1 MLPSWVNRRM
11 PPLRA
16 LRYGG
21 SLLLVAGLIGIGL
34 WHFLGYGYVIRSVTL
49 ALTEPPSRW
58 LVRHPNVLLWGYYV
72 SWAGSPF
79 CIGFCLFWPL
89 LRSWPV
95 RLLTAVLSVC
105 VAVFLFALYLPGT
118 SELLLESIDVLPLQH
133 RRHAPYEDFA
143 AGERAFSIAAAA
155 IALLMVAFQRL
166 LRRVAA

>member
-1 MLPSWVNRRM
+1 MAPQRARRY
-11 PPLRA
+11 R
-16 LRYGG
+16 GT
-21 SLLLVAGLIGIGL
+21 LLLLAGLIGIGL
-34 WHFLGYGYVIRSVTL
+34 WHFLGYGYVIRAVTI

-72 SWAGSPF
+72 SWAMSPF
-79 CIGFCLFWPL
+79 LIGLCVFWPL

-95 RLLTAVLSVC
+95 RVLTAVVSLC
-105 VAVFLFALYLPGT
+105 VAVFLFAHFLPGT
-118 SELLLESIDVLPLQH
+118 SDLLLESIDVLPLQH

-155 IALLMVAFQRL
+155 VALLMVAFQRL